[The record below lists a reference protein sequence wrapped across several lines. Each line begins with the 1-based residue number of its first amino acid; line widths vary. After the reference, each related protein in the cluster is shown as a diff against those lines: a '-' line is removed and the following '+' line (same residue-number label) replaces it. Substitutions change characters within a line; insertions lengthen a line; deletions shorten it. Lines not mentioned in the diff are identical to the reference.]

1 MTPCLVYHLYRQL
14 HTERIVQLLQNIQAH
29 KTSGP
34 NNLPACFL
42 KGVAN
47 EIAFVLTIISQTT
60 LDQRSLPCSY
70 LGNSCSIVPI
80 VKKGK

>member
-1 MTPCLVYHLYRQL
+1 MYSDPSLPSVSPIQIHA
-14 HTERIVQLLQNIQAH
+14 ERIVQLLQNIQAH

-47 EIAFVLTIISQTT
+47 EIAFVLTIISQAT
-60 LDQRSLPCSY
+60 LD
-70 LGNSCSIVPI
+70 
-80 VKKGK
+80 